1 MGDVACCVCMVTT
14 FVHIGWK
21 MTQILQKFQLIYSS
35 LVKPSLPL
43 LVPFVLQLL
52 VSEIGVSAQIQTG
65 SVPKSNADLAL
76 NVLQG
81 LQNEGKTNPFFSPT
95 SVFYGLSMLYYGMGD
110 TSRNIMN
117 SSLGLPNSQRLS
129 EELKKLSKA
138 ESPSKNV
145 INIIVTAQQSRIK
158 AKYGTK
164 IKQDFRA
171 EPYQWNFAKDPQ
183 KAKNVVNKKVAKTS
197 NGALKRFLE
206 PGSVSE
212 STQLL
217 LVNVMHF
224 KSDWKEKFDSE
235 TTQEPFQLSGS
246 SPIKVETMY
255 GQLQDTDRFLK
266 SGELKKLLPQIMEP
280 GTLQKT
286 GGVINLPKFKIKN
299 KFDLKDSL
307 AKIKDLGHIFSSSVD
322 FSRLVENSVKVDSV
336 KHMAV
341 IDVNT
346 NGVEAAA
353 ATGISI
359 IPYSAF
365 AEELI
370 IDFNRPFFY
379 FIVEKSTNMIL
390 FAGIMDNP
398 EEQA

>member
-1 MGDVACCVCMVTT
+1 
-14 FVHIGWK
+14 
-21 MTQILQKFQLIYSS
+21 
-35 LVKPSLPL
+35 
-43 LVPFVLQLL
+43 
-52 VSEIGVSAQIQTG
+52 
-65 SVPKSNADLAL
+65 
-76 NVLQG
+76 
-81 LQNEGKTNPFFSPT
+81 
-95 SVFYGLSMLYYGMGD
+95 
-110 TSRNIMN
+110 
-117 SSLGLPNSQRLS
+117 LPNSQRLS

-255 GQLQDTDRFLK
+255 GQFQDIGYFEANNGAQVVSLPFEDNDYEMVLVLPPSGQLQDTDRFLK

-307 AKIKDLGHIFSSSVD
+307 TKIKDLGHIFSSSVD